1 VFNWFRRLVQRQ
13 KPEVLPSIA
22 TDETGI
28 SLTVEGHSRAIPWRF
43 VSRIAAFKQDLHSY
57 DRIVLLLEVDRPT
70 TEVLVLP
77 EDCPGFSALFGPM
90 EQELGID
97 PSWYLE
103 IMTPVFEATPTVL
116 YLRDQEP

>member
-1 VFNWFRRLVQRQ
+1 MFDWLRRLFQRQ

-22 TDETGI
+22 TDGTGI
-28 SLTVEGHSRAIPWRF
+28 SLTVNGHSRAIPWRF
-43 VSRIAAFKQDLHSY
+43 VTRIAAFKQDLYSH
-57 DRIVLLLEVDRPT
+57 DGIVLLLEVDQPT
-70 TEVLVLP
+70 TETLVLP

-97 PSWYLE
+97 PSWYME
-103 IMTPVFEATPTVL
+103 IMTPVFEATPIVL